1 MNFDTY
7 LKLGL
12 KAIDYQDS
20 NLSIET
26 NPPKQCSNSN
36 IAFSVNIE

>member
-7 LKLGL
+7 LKFGL

-20 NLSIET
+20 NLSIES
-26 NPPKQCSNSN
+26 NPPKQLVTQ
-36 IAFSVNIE
+36 ILHFQ